1 MRGAAKASRVRKPE
15 CEPCPRAVFYGGF
28 CELESVPEPPWLVTE
43 DLVKKPVTK
52 PTQAGSAA
60 E

>member
-1 MRGAAKASRVRKPE
+1 MRG
-15 CEPCPRAVFYGGF
+15 CPRAVFCGGF
-28 CELESVPEPPWLVTE
+28 YELESVPEPPWLVSVE
-43 DLVKKPVTK
+43 DLVKKPEKK